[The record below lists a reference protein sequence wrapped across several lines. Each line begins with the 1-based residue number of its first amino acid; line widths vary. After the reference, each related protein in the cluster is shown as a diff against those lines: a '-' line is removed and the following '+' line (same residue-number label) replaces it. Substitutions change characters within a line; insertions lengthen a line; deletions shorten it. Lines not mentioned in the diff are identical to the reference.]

1 MENKLDHAVRY
12 DSNSRPDTN
21 LGGISLGTFT
31 KLIVISNKV
40 YVDSFLTSNHNK
52 LVRNP
57 VEKTKQSDRKQGF

>member
-12 DSNSRPDTN
+12 GSNSRPDTN

-57 VEKTKQSDRKQGF
+57 V